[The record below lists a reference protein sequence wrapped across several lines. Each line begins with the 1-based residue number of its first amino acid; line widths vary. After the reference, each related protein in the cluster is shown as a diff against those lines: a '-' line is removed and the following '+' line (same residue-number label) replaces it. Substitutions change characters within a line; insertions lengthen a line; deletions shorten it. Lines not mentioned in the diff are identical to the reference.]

1 MKPMNPEALIEL
13 AKQIR
18 AITLSQNEQ
27 TAFSIE
33 QKLVLISVFAKQ
45 LSKLYPPQPKSPAHS
60 RRHIP
65 VVIQK
70 QFELMQ
76 RILKEVHSSMD
87 TFEAQK
93 TVTQLVFDCNK
104 SIAMA
109 VPSLTYPY
117 INLPSPRPVKWGQEY
132 AIEFVDTMID
142 KEVLASILFLR
153 QLH

>member
-1 MKPMNPEALIEL
+1 
-13 AKQIR
+13 
-18 AITLSQNEQ
+18 
-27 TAFSIE
+27 
-33 QKLVLISVFAKQ
+33 
-45 LSKLYPPQPKSPAHS
+45 
-60 RRHIP
+60 
-65 VVIQK
+65 
-70 QFELMQ
+70 
-76 RILKEVHSSMD
+76 MD